1 MCVLTI
7 VTEKEFDDVNHS
19 GRNEWKAGLHLPK
32 SLIGHNKRSA
42 HLRKS
47 VFIVVDL
54 GEEPSPLQYLFLRY
68 PVVSLQN
75 RFAASRYKST
85 RFKSKLIRYTWKN
98 DSLQMLSRFAAISK
112 KIS

>member
-19 GRNEWKAGLHLPK
+19 GRNEWKAGLRLPK
-32 SLIGHNKRSA
+32 SLIGHDKRSA

-54 GEEPSPLQYLFLRY
+54 GEEPSPLQTICSSGIRSFRY
-68 PVVSLQN
+68 KTVSLQV
-75 RFAASRYKST
+75 AT
-85 RFKSKLIRYTWKN
+85 
-98 DSLQMLSRFAAISK
+98 SRFATHGKMIRYK
-112 KIS
+112 C